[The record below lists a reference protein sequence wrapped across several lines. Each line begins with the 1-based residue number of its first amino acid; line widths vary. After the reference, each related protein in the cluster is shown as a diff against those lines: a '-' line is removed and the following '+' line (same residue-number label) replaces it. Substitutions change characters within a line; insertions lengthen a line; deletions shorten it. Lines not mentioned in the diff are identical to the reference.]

1 MWQVVINIPLV
12 LFTLLSPDGGIRND
26 INYTAQPATTQI
38 AQYPSKMDSV
48 NGSRSTLKALVIYS
62 PTSYFMYRGKI
73 MGFEYELLERLAKNL
88 KMELEVIVCN
98 DVDSLIPYLQQGK
111 ADIIAHGLTITP
123 QRKEKVSFTDKLF
136 ECQPVLIQRKPN
148 NWRQLTQNQLDDKLI
163 RSSNQLVGDTISIRK
178 NSSYKERI
186 DSLNNKLG
194 NKFYINLLDGS
205 YSTDK
210 IIDMVN
216 EEDIKY
222 TIADDYKAKILTAFT
237 PSLDIN
243 TPLSSK
249 QKIAWAVRKE
259 SKNLLNSLNRELRQA
274 KKKVDYYV
282 IFNKYFKNRSY
293 FKQRI
298 KSPFYSLS
306 NNQISEYDDLI
317 KQSAD
322 RIGWDWRLLAS
333 LIYQESRFN
342 PEAQSW
348 AGAKGLMQM
357 MPETAKMLG
366 LEDAANPE
374 KNIIAGSTYL
384 QKIYNRFKNISDENQ
399 RIKFTLASYNSGYGH
414 ILDAQ
419 RLAKANGK
427 DPNTWDD
434 SVDMMI
440 LALQNPEIYHKPEV
454 RYGYAMGKETY
465 NYVSEIYQRYG
476 HYSFFIK

>member
-1 MWQVVINIPLV
+1 
-12 LFTLLSPDGGIRND
+12 
-26 INYTAQPATTQI
+26 
-38 AQYPSKMDSV
+38 
-48 NGSRSTLKALVIYS
+48 
-62 PTSYFMYRGKI
+62 
-73 MGFEYELLERLAKNL
+73 
-88 KMELEVIVCN
+88 
-98 DVDSLIPYLQQGK
+98 
-111 ADIIAHGLTITP
+111 
-123 QRKEKVSFTDKLF
+123 
-136 ECQPVLIQRKPN
+136 
-148 NWRQLTQNQLDDKLI
+148 
-163 RSSNQLVGDTISIRK
+163 
-178 NSSYKERI
+178 
-186 DSLNNKLG
+186 
-194 NKFYINLLDGS
+194 
-205 YSTDK
+205 
-210 IIDMVN
+210 MVN